1 MTEVRGESI
10 GLLGLHEGYIDLG
23 ADGDFLAV
31 DREGFVAP
39 LADRGHRGVG
49 KVGVA
54 AYGGDLLDAAVGVD
68 QGFENHRSLNVGATR
83 GFGIVRFDALVEKT
97 LGCFRFQA
105 NEAVIDGIGGEAR
118 DLGR

>member
-1 MTEVRGESI
+1 M
-10 GLLGLHEGYIDLG
+10 G

-68 QGFENHRSLNVGATR
+68 QGFEYDRSLDVGAAR
-83 GFGIVRFDALVEKT
+83 GFGVFRFDALVEQA
-97 LGCFRFQA
+97 LGGFRLQA
-105 NEAVIDGIGGEAR
+105 NEAVVDGRLRVEGQVR
-118 DLGR
+118 DLGG